1 MKGKKTGGRTKGT
14 PNKTTEELRG
24 LVQNFLENNIER
36 LQEDFDLLEP
46 KDRLNFIEKIMKL
59 VIPAP
64 ITSLEQLS
72 EYDLDI
78 LIEKLKM
85 EAENE
90 SKI

>member
-1 MKGKKTGGRTKGT
+1 
-14 PNKTTEELRG
+14 
-24 LVQNFLENNIER
+24 
-36 LQEDFDLLEP
+36 
-46 KDRLNFIEKIMKL
+46 L